1 MNKDFE
7 NEIRAIAQSNKD
19 RDKEPLGAVQAHSND
34 KNYTEVLEKLFSIS
48 EKAVNIYNSNTATED
63 LSVYKLPI
71 EFLEMFLE
79 IPGRRGG
86 FCIISPTK
94 LVIFFDEDPDLI
106 TVIGKIR
113 NLNKNRNNTTSKAT
127 QLLKVSFS
135 NKSGKYEY
143 KDNTGGKLNPY
154 DIVSLLIRWVSS

>member
-7 NEIRAIAQSNKD
+7 NEIIKIAKSHQDQDNYKP
-19 RDKEPLGAVQAHSND
+19 ETLQHSSED
-34 KNYTEVLEKLFSIS
+34 EEYVEVIEHFFSIS
-48 EKAVNIYNSNTATED
+48 KEAVNIYNSNIATEV
-63 LSVYKLPI
+63 LSVYKLPK

-86 FCIISPTK
+86 FCIISPNK
-94 LVIFFDEDPDLI
+94 LVIFFDEDPQII

-113 NLNKNRNNTTSKAT
+113 SSKGKNNSSSKVN

-135 NKSGKYEY
+135 RKDLKYQY
-143 KDNTGGKLNPY
+143 KDNAGGVLEPY
-154 DIVSLLIRWVSS
+154 EIVSLLIGWVTT

>member
-86 FCIISPTK
+86 FCIISLTK

-113 NLNKNRNNTTSKAT
+113 NLNKNRNKITSKAT
-127 QLLKVSFS
+127 QRLKVSFS
-135 NKSGKYEY
+135 NKNGKYEY

-154 DIVSLLIRWVSS
+154 DIVCLLIRWVAA

>member
-19 RDKEPLGAVQAHSND
+19 RDKEPSETLKAHSND

-48 EKAVNIYNSNTATED
+48 EKAVNIYNSSSDEEA

-86 FCIISPTK
+86 FCIISLTK

-113 NLNKNRNNTTSKAT
+113 NLNKNRNITASKAT

>member
-7 NEIRAIAQSNKD
+7 NEIRGIAQSNKD
-19 RDKEPLGAVQAHSND
+19 SDKEPSGALNAHSND
-34 KNYTEVLEKLFSIS
+34 KNYTEVLEILFSIS
-48 EKAVNIYNSNTATED
+48 EKAVNIYNLSSDEEA
-63 LSVYKLPI
+63 LSVYRLPI

-86 FCIISPTK
+86 FYIISLTK

-113 NLNKNRNNTTSKAT
+113 NLNKNRNITTSQALFLF
-127 QLLKVSFS
+127 QP
-135 NKSGKYEY
+135 
-143 KDNTGGKLNPY
+143 KLFLY
-154 DIVSLLIRWVSS
+154 LQGI